1 LQAIKL
7 KVSTHDII
15 EVFLMDVQLN
25 NGVSMP
31 SPGFGTGAI
40 CGWQADNDDVAEV
53 VTEAIK
59 VGYRHLDTASIYGNE
74 RSVGR
79 AIQASGVGRDELFV
93 VTKAWNT
100 EYGYDQIL
108 RAFDS
113 SQRRLDL
120 EAVDLY
126 LLHWPVP
133 KLIVESWRAMER
145 LLDENRVRAIGVSNF
160 RISDLEL
167 VLTSANAPPA
177 CNQIEIHPYFSQPE
191 VRAVCQE
198 RNIQVV
204 SYSPLGTGT
213 WSDIP
218 SSSKPVADPVIKE
231 IAGRHEVSPAQVI
244 LRWNLQHGWV
254 PIPKS
259 ENPARMRQNIDLQ
272 GFALSKAEMTRIDE
286 LDRGQRFNVEP
297 DAAIEA
303 NMQMAVPS

>member
-1 LQAIKL
+1 M
-7 KVSTHDII
+7 
-15 EVFLMDVQLN
+15 EVQLN
-25 NGVSMP
+25 NGVMMP

-40 CGWQADNDDVAEV
+40 RGWQVDNDDVAEV
-53 VTEAIK
+53 VAEAIQA
-59 VGYRHLDTASIYGNE
+59 GYRHLDTASFYGNE

-79 AIQASGVGRDELFV
+79 AIKAGGVERDELFV

-100 EYGYDQIL
+100 ECGYDQIL
-108 RAFDS
+108 RAFDR
-113 SQRRLDL
+113 SQHRLDL
-120 EAVDLY
+120 EPVDLY

-133 KLIVESWRAMER
+133 KLITESWRAMER

-167 VLTSANAPPA
+167 VVAAAEVPPA
-177 CNQIEIHPYFSQPE
+177 CNQIEIHPYFSQSE
-191 VRAVCQE
+191 VRSFCRE
-198 RNIQVV
+198 RNIQIV

-231 IAGRHEVSPAQVI
+231 LAEQHEVTPAQVI

-259 ENPARMRQNIDLQ
+259 EDPVRMRQNIDLE
-272 GFALSKAEMTRIDE
+272 GFVLKTADMGRIDA
-286 LDRGQRFNVEP
+286 LDRGQRFNVDPE
-297 DAAIEA
+297 AAIEA
-303 NMQMAVPS
+303 NAQMAVPD